1 MKIMMGLKILLV
13 LLFAYGGTS
22 ADTLDTTGNYL
33 VPPGYVNADALMP
46 DNEPL
51 VMPGLKLIVS
61 LYERKN
67 LELDS
72 VTLRVFNEEHQLL
85 GEYCSSDYRTVMGP
99 EVAVLYDTAVI
110 NYYGTYYIE
119 ASKPG
124 HKTREIAYELTDD
137 TTIKIPVIMLERKDG
152 SGWMMAGAVV
162 IIVAVGA
169 WWFIRRRKRLTVKD

>member
-13 LLFAYGGTS
+13 WLFAYEGIS
-22 ADTLDTTGNYL
+22 SDTLAAEDYL
-33 VPPGYVNADALMP
+33 VPPGYVNADAFMP
-46 DNEPL
+46 DNEHL
-51 VMPGLKLIVS
+51 AMPGLKLMVV

-99 EVAVLYDTAVI
+99 GVAVLYDTAAI

-137 TTIKIPVIMLERKDG
+137 TVVKVAAIVLERKG
-152 SGWMMAGAVV
+152 GGWMVAGAVAV
-162 IIVAVGA
+162 VVAVGV
-169 WWFIRRRKRLTVKD
+169 WWFARRRRRLTVKD

>member
-13 LLFAYGGTS
+13 WLFAYEGIS
-22 ADTLDTTGNYL
+22 SDTLATGNYL
-33 VPPGYVNADALMP
+33 VPPGYADAFMP

-51 VMPGLKLIVS
+51 IMPGLKLIVS

-124 HKTREIAYELTDD
+124 HKTREITYELTDD

>member
-1 MKIMMGLKILLV
+1 MKSYLFIGLLLLCV
-13 LLFAYGGTS
+13 SPLRA
-22 ADTLDTTGNYL
+22 ADTLATGNYL
-33 VPPGYVNADALMP
+33 VPPGYADAFMP

-124 HKTREIAYELTDD
+124 HKTREITYELTDD
-137 TTIKIPVIMLERKDG
+137 TTIKIPVIMLERKG
-152 SGWMMAGAVV
+152 GGWMVAGAVAV
-162 IIVAVGA
+162 VVAVGV
-169 WWFIRRRKRLTVKD
+169 WWFARRRRRLTVKD

>member
-13 LLFAYGGTS
+13 WLFAYEGIS
-22 ADTLDTTGNYL
+22 SDTLATGNYL
-33 VPPGYVNADALMP
+33 VPPGYADAFMP

-137 TTIKIPVIMLERKDG
+137 TTIKIPVIMLERKG
-152 SGWMMAGAVV
+152 GGWMVAGAVAV
-162 IIVAVGA
+162 VVAVGV
-169 WWFIRRRKRLTVKD
+169 WWFARRRRRLTVKD

>member
-13 LLFAYGGTS
+13 WLFAYEGIS
-22 ADTLDTTGNYL
+22 SDTLATGNYL
-33 VPPGYVNADALMP
+33 VPPGYADAFMT

-162 IIVAVGA
+162 VAVAVGA